1 MPKLSP
7 EAQKKRNAAFAET
20 MRKKREA
27 AAPKGAVV
35 PLDELVPGGS
45 RHGPHRIKART
56 TASSGQGSGQP
67 PIVVTFGKV
76 KITIELG
83 E

>member
-7 EAQKKRNAAFAET
+7 EAQARRNAKFAET
-20 MRKKREA
+20 MKRKKARA
-27 AAPKGAVV
+27 ATPEGVVV
-35 PLDELVPGGS
+35 PLHDLVPKPAT
-45 RHGPHRIKART
+45 RQPRT
-56 TASSGQGSGQP
+56 TASRGQGIGQP

-76 KITIELG
+76 RITIELG